1 MPTRAQWYAKLGART
16 GYHCSP
22 QNEPEKPL
30 RRHTRSFLLLLVFGK
45 PYYVPVNFRR
55 YPMKS
60 TKYWW
65 QTLLR
70 QMPTEFEMQNNLLVN
85 WTRQQHCSSRTKQI
99 SGSSVFN
106 DLSQLIKNGVLLFLN
121 TIRRQELRQIEIGLV
136 AKTTIYEMG
145 AEVNFRLALI

>member
-1 MPTRAQWYAKLGART
+1 
-16 GYHCSP
+16 
-22 QNEPEKPL
+22 
-30 RRHTRSFLLLLVFGK
+30 
-45 PYYVPVNFRR
+45 
-55 YPMKS
+55 MKS

-65 QTLLR
+65 QTLLH

-99 SGSSVFN
+99 SGSSVLN

-145 AEVNFRLALI
+145 AEVNRFNLTLRCVVDLAEMEE